1 MGGGGQTRTLA
12 DVIMAKIEEKNAMAA
27 GGDAGSAAG
36 DAMAADLPP
45 KVLEVYT
52 SVGKLLSTYR
62 SGKLPKAFKIVPRLA
77 NWEEVLYATDP
88 DGWTPAAT
96 SEATRL
102 FASNLNHKMAQRFFN
117 LVLLPAVQVNPLADP
132 RNARSQLAR
141 ARVPARTLFAS
152 SPRIANHAGE
162 SPPPHC
168 GPATLL
174 HARCGPCAARSSCSA
189 LASSAD
195 LGASQERHTSAP

>member
-77 NWEEVLYATDP
+77 NWEEVFTRRILTD
-88 DGWTPAAT
+88 G
-96 SEATRL
+96 RRR
-102 FASNLNHKMAQRFFN
+102 QR
-117 LVLLPAVQVNPLADP
+117 
-132 RNARSQLAR
+132 RRR
-141 ARVPARTLFAS
+141 R
-152 SPRIANHAGE
+152 G
-162 SPPPHC
+162 
-168 GPATLL
+168 
-174 HARCGPCAARSSCSA
+174 CS
-189 LASSAD
+189 
-195 LGASQERHTSAP
+195 RPT